1 MNLQPLNIS
10 DAREIEQLFNITFS
24 DSEGDEEGVLI
35 GGLAYE
41 LITETESADQY
52 GFVAVDEGKIVGA
65 IIFSRLRFESKIEAF
80 ILAPVAVLTA
90 YQGKGTGQKLI
101 RFGIDRMRRSG
112 VELLVTYGDPRFYS
126 KLGFE
131 PITEEI
137 IQAPLTL
144 SMPEGWLAQNL
155 TGDSL
160 APIPGRT
167 QCVKALNKP
176 VYW

>member
-1 MNLQPLNIS
+1 MNLQPLNSS
-10 DAREIEQLFNITFS
+10 DAREIAQLFNTTFS
-24 DSEGDEEGVLI
+24 ESEGDEEGVLI
-35 GGLAYE
+35 GDLAYE
-41 LITETESADQY
+41 LIMEAESADRY

-65 IIFSRLRFESKIEAF
+65 IIFSRLTFESDIEAF

-90 YQGKGTGQKLI
+90 YQGKGIGQKLI
-101 RFGIDRMRRSG
+101 QYGIEQMRRSS
-112 VELLVTYGDPRFYS
+112 VELLVTYGDPRFYC

-131 PITEEI
+131 PITEAM

-144 SMPEGWLAQNL
+144 SMPEGWLAQTL
-155 TGDSL
+155 TGASL